1 MMEIIGV
8 RFNKTGKVYYFT
20 PKGEKFKT
28 GDKAIVETTRGL
40 EMGSVVFGNKSA
52 DGMKIEK
59 QLKPVTRKA
68 TAEDISKA
76 EHFKKKE
83 AETFK
88 TASEK
93 IAEHNLEMKLVDVE
107 YTFDGS
113 KILFYFTAE
122 GRVDFRELV
131 RTLAGVFRT
140 RIEFRQIGVRDESK
154 HMGGYGVC
162 GRNLCCSSF
171 LDEFHPV
178 SIKMAKEQG
187 LSLNP
192 VKISGVCG
200 RLMCCLQYEHEVY
213 EELLKVT
220 PNVGSIVKTLDGE
233 GMVVDVQVLKGMVRV
248 KFVDGDAVSFK
259 PYEIKD
265 LKIIKRGAAKKEKP
279 EKVDK
284 KNSD

>member
-1 MMEIIGV
+1 MEIIGV
-8 RFNKTGKVYYFT
+8 RFNKAGKVYYFT
-20 PKGEKFKT
+20 PKGEQFKT
-28 GDKAIVETTRGL
+28 GDKAVVETTRGL
-40 EMGSVVFGNKSA
+40 EMGNVVFGNKST

-59 QLKPVTRKA
+59 QLKSVTRKA
-68 TAEDISKA
+68 TAEDISKS

-220 PNVGSIVKTLDGE
+220 PNFGSIVKTPDGE

-265 LKIIKRGAAKKEKP
+265 LKVIKRGAVKKEKP